1 MNTKLKEP
9 EYYYVEDILNK
20 VVKINNIPRKY
31 KKVEPYERGEYFLG
45 DTILQGIKAKHQETL
60 ESEVE

>member
-1 MNTKLKEP
+1 MSKMLKDP

-31 KKVEPYERGEYFLG
+31 KKAEPFERGVYFMG
-45 DTILQGIKAKHQETL
+45 DTVLQRIKAKHQETL
-60 ESEVE
+60 EAEVE

>member
-1 MNTKLKEP
+1 MNTKLKDP

-31 KKVEPYERGEYFLG
+31 KKVEPYERGEYFMG
-45 DTILQGIKAKHQETL
+45 DAVLKRIKAKHQETL
-60 ESEVE
+60 EAEVE

>member
-31 KKVEPYERGEYFLG
+31 KKVEPYERGEYFMG
-45 DTILQGIKAKHQETL
+45 DAVLKRIKAKHRQNSTNNN
-60 ESEVE
+60 